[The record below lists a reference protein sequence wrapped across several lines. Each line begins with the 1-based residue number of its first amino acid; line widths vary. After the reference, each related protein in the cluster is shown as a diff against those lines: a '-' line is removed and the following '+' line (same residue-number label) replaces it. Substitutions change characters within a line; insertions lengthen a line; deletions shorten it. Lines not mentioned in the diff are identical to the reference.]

1 MVPGPPGMS
10 RGRLP
15 PGRLYAARMVARGW
29 VLPAAVALLVATA
42 GCSDEAPTATPQTP
56 SSAALTEPLPDVSLP
71 EHPLRPLVPEP
82 DEVPPGMVPLLAGS
96 GGRDAAAI
104 AEFSS
109 DPAAA
114 AEALAEHGFRN
125 AYVAQYAHPTDGR
138 VLSVVV
144 VRFADAAGAQ
154 ADLEGDL
161 ASSSGEVVAV
171 GTVGEQSQ
179 LRRQPL
185 PGDDAGELVTLRF
198 RQGATTWLL
207 AYGARPTADPQV
219 AVELAQPL
227 LERTTA

>member
-1 MVPGPPGMS
+1 MSHARPPL
-10 RGRLP
+10 R
-15 PGRLYAARMVARGW
+15 RLYAAGVIGRGW
-29 VLPAAVALLVATA
+29 ATA
-42 GCSDEAPTATPQTP
+42 VVLALTLGVAGCADDAPVAPPQTP

-71 EHPLRPLVPEP
+71 EDPLRPLVPAP

-96 GGRDAAAI
+96 GSRDAAAI
-104 AEFSS
+104 AEFSA

-114 AEALAEHGFRN
+114 ARALADHGFRT
-125 AYVAQYAHPTDGR
+125 AYVAQYAHPSDGR

-144 VRFADAAGAQ
+144 VRFADAAGAR

-161 ASSSGEVVAV
+161 AGSSGQVV
-171 GTVGEQSQ
+171 THEQVGEQSQ

-219 AVELAQPL
+219 AVDLARPL
-227 LERTTA
+227 LDRTTA

>member
-1 MVPGPPGMS
+1 MS
-10 RGRLP
+10 RARLP
-15 PGRLYAARMVARGW
+15 PRRPYAADVTARRW
-29 VLPAAVALLVATA
+29 VPALALALTLGLA
-42 GCSDEAPTATPQTP
+42 GCSDEPPVAAPETP

-71 EHPLRPLVPEP
+71 EDPLRPLVPAP
-82 DEVPPGMVPLLAGS
+82 DEVPAGMVPLLAGS
-96 GGRDAAAI
+96 GSRDASAI

-114 AEALAEHGFRN
+114 ATALAEHGFRS

-144 VRFADAAGAQ
+144 VRFADAAGAK

-161 ASSSGEVVAV
+161 ASSSGEVVAHE
-171 GTVGEQSQ
+171 TVGEQSQ

-219 AVELAQPL
+219 AVDLARPL
-227 LERTTA
+227 LDRTTA